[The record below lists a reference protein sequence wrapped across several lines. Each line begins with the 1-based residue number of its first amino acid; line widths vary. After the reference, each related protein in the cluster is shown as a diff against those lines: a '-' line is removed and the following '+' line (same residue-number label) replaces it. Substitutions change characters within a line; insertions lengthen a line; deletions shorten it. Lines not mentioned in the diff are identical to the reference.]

1 MSTDDL
7 YDPWITPDEMEPEE
21 QAVAVARAAVL
32 VSSLVLLG
40 YVIQLVPSFLVGRET
55 SIIDVIGDVI
65 SLGLSAL
72 LLRRIWTRQALWAAL
87 LVGVFF
93 GAEFVGQLGSF
104 LNGEPTGGLVIMFAT
119 LALCAVVSA
128 FGAWRFAA
136 LRDPEA

>member
-7 YDPWITPDEMEPEE
+7 YDPWMAPDEMDLEVE
-21 QAVAVARAAVL
+21 AVAIARAAVL

-40 YVIQLVPSFLVGRET
+40 YVIQLVPSFMVGREN
-55 SIIDVIGDVI
+55 SVIDVIGDVV

-72 LLRRIWTRQALWAAL
+72 LLRRIWTRMALWAAL

-104 LNGEPTGGLVIMFAT
+104 LQGEPTGGLVIMFAT
-119 LALCAVVSA
+119 LTLCAVASA
-128 FGAWRFAA
+128 FGAWSLAS
-136 LRDPEA
+136 LRNSDA